1 MYTLMQR
8 YYINVNRKQFIKDLT
23 EKEYVISLN
32 HDGILRGFSTWM
44 TLHHKTQG
52 HNVNI
57 IFSGDTIIEKDYW
70 GSLALPLAW
79 VRLMLTTF
87 EQNPGQKL
95 YWLMTSKGY
104 KTYRYLPVF
113 FQRFYPCYGSKPPL
127 FEETLGIG
135 LGDLR
140 YGKRFNPKN
149 WVIKARPNGQR
160 LRPGI
165 AEIPPERLRDRHI
178 AFFSANNP
186 NHAQGDELLC
196 LAECHTNNLRPF
208 ILRQLLK

>member
-1 MYTLMQR
+1 MELISIIIPVTSLIPETVERMYALMQR

-32 HDGILRGFSTWM
+32 HNGILRGFSTWM

-52 HNVNI
+52 NNVNI

-79 VRLMLTTF
+79 GSLMLATL
-87 EQNPGQKL
+87 EQNPRQKL

-113 FQRFYPCYGSKPPL
+113 SNGF
-127 FEETLGIG
+127 TLA
-135 LGDLR
+135 LGVSRHCLR
-140 YGKRFNPKN
+140 
-149 WVIKARPNGQR
+149 R
-160 LRPGI
+160 L
-165 AEIPPERLRDRHI
+165 
-178 AFFSANNP
+178 
-186 NHAQGDELLC
+186 
-196 LAECHTNNLRPF
+196 
-208 ILRQLLK
+208 